1 MKSCALV
8 PSPVSYYSQ
17 NKTNINDAIS
27 TRLVEPPVRIW
38 AFVFFSFFT
47 LVFTNGTLCVLLN
60 KSLVFFRAAPAKQKN
75 IYFFWLVQLP
85 LWNSGC
91 GYPRRLS
98 CCVILPFSFPPHP
111 SFFILFY
118 SLAVYF
124 ILYVIGQAGC
134 DSRVAP
140 PPTHCTEIAGP
151 KGHAAPAFFS
161 FSAGSASSFSKWIY
175 I

>member
-1 MKSCALV
+1 MHS
-8 PSPVSYYSQ
+8 SPVRFRTIAKIKQ
-17 NKTNINDAIS
+17 IS
-27 TRLVEPPVRIW
+27 TTQFQQGWWSRPSEFGHLYFFLLYFSFHKRD
-38 AFVFFSFFT
+38 FVCTFKQKFSFFSSSASKT
-47 LVFTNGTLCVLLN
+47 
-60 KSLVFFRAAPAKQKN
+60 KN

-151 KGHAAPAFFS
+151 KGHAAAAFFS

>member
-1 MKSCALV
+1 MHS
-8 PSPVSYYSQ
+8 SPVRFRTIAKIKQ
-17 NKTNINDAIS
+17 IS
-27 TRLVEPPVRIW
+27 TTQFQQGWWSRPSEFGHLY
-38 AFVFFSFFT
+38 FFLLYFSFHKRDFVCT
-47 LVFTNGTLCVLLN
+47 F
-60 KSLVFFRAAPAKQKN
+60 KKKFSFFRAAPAKQKN

>member
-1 MKSCALV
+1 MHS
-8 PSPVSYYSQ
+8 SPVRFRTIAKIKQ
-17 NKTNINDAIS
+17 IS
-27 TRLVEPPVRIW
+27 TTQFQQGWWSRPSEFGHLY
-38 AFVFFSFFT
+38 FFLLYFSFHKRDFVCT
-47 LVFTNGTLCVLLN
+47 F
-60 KSLVFFRAAPAKQKN
+60 KQKFSFFRAAPAKQKN

>member
-1 MKSCALV
+1 MHS
-8 PSPVSYYSQ
+8 SPVRFHTIAKIKQ
-17 NKTNINDAIS
+17 IS
-27 TRLVEPPVRIW
+27 TTQFQQGWWSRPSEFGHLY
-38 AFVFFSFFT
+38 FFLLYFSFHKRDFVCT
-47 LVFTNGTLCVLLN
+47 FNQ
-60 KSLVFFRAAPAKQKN
+60 KFSFFRAAPAKQKN

-151 KGHAAPAFFS
+151 KGHVAPAFFS